1 MISYGGHMLF
11 LRKFFA
17 GIFFTLLTGFFLPF
31 FVTFLVLQTYVSPDF
46 LKATFLPDSYAKLD
60 IVFQQLELP
69 QGQDKEAFV
78 RNLKK
83 IFPKERYQILGNAF
97 LDSFFEGFQN
107 FQPGNPLKISLEGVK
122 QEALTEIKKFSAQMA
137 PCQEGEHAD
146 KDLCV
151 PSEYSPAQ
159 QQLFLEEI
167 TKQFG
172 SELKARIPSSFS
184 LQEDEK
190 FPWLQYASVLLRF
203 RTAIIWGMVG
213 MMVIF
218 LVLMDLLMWRPV
230 SRFLR
235 WNASVFLLFSLES
248 FGLFFLF
255 SKIPELLLKVEPIK
269 PHILELIRWLLSY
282 FVWYAVSGGILF
294 GVLFLIS
301 FGASFFLSHEHSK
314 KV

>member
-1 MISYGGHMLF
+1 MLF

-17 GIFFTLLTGFFLPF
+17 GIFFTLLAALFLPF
-31 FVTFLVLQTYVSPDF
+31 LVTFLVLQTYVSPDF
-46 LKATFLPDSYAKLD
+46 LKGTFLPQSYAKLD
-60 IVFQQLELP
+60 IVFQQVELP

-83 IFPKERYQILGNAF
+83 IFPEERYVLLGNAF

-122 QEALTEIKKFSAQMA
+122 QEALMEIKKFSAQMA
-137 PCQEGEHAD
+137 PCQKGEHAD

-159 QQLFLEEI
+159 QELFLEEI
-167 TKQFG
+167 TKQF
-172 SELKARIPSSFS
+172 SNELKARIPSSFS
-184 LQEDEK
+184 FQENEK
-190 FPWLQYASVLLRF
+190 FPWLQYTSALLRF

-213 MMVIF
+213 IILIF
-218 LVLMDLLMWRPV
+218 LMLMDLLLWRPV

-235 WNASVFLLFSLES
+235 WNASIFLLFSLES

-282 FVWYAVSGGILF
+282 FVRYAIMSGTLF
-294 GVLFLIS
+294 GMLFIVS
-301 FGASFFLSHEHSK
+301 FGASFFLSHEHTK